1 MITLGTRHTGGLYGD
16 GNLTLVDGYRE
27 LNITNYGTDYYSIAK
42 QIGIDAYHKLPER
55 EADYY
60 ELRYTCLLDCQD
72 KDGTLYKQATTDASG
87 FTTKAST
94 ITADEMQN
102 LFVTKD
108 GSGNQVSV
116 KQGGIDILKYD
127 KDAGEWVPN
136 TKIVNDEEKP
146 IFWDILSMLSPYSA
160 VACAALYRDV
170 AMAPTDAT
178 AAVTPAAIAVAPF
191 LILFPKLEENLPPDD
206 LPAFSAAV
214 SVVVVSSLVIV
225 CCAPFSV
232 GIIVTDACATSITFI
247 HLSVLPVS
255 ASAFS

>member
-1 MITLGTRHTGGLYGD
+1 MASRSSADVFSSGPSSPALFPNSSVAIL
-16 GNLTLVDGYRE
+16 
-27 LNITNYGTDYYSIAK
+27 
-42 QIGIDAYHKLPER
+42 ER
-55 EADYY
+55 SVSSSMPDRAVIVWFQSSS
-60 ELRYTCLLDCQD
+60 LLMFW
-72 KDGTLYKQATTDASG
+72 ASS
-87 FTTKAST
+87 TEMPRASKAS
-94 ITADEMQN
+94 
-102 LFVTKD
+102 LPFVAAVDSFVRLPLIASMLVPLCCAMK
-108 GSGNQVSV
+108 SHSWKASV
-116 KQGGIDILKYD
+116 
-127 KDAGEWVPN
+127 
-136 TKIVNDEEKP
+136 EKP

-247 HLSVLPVS
+247 HLPVLPVS